1 MYIERITSLYPL
13 QKVQPGIVHIGL
25 GAFHRAHQA
34 VYLERFLNANNG
46 GEWGIVAANI
56 RSNRQLVDDLNDAGN
71 RYHVIEYAG
80 VEHAAVREVRA
91 VIHSLFAGDDRSEL
105 LGVLCAETTKIVTL
119 TVTEKGYCIEPA
131 SGRLNRAD
139 PKVVA
144 DLSASNGVAS
154 VPGLLVTACAK
165 RRALGLP
172 GLTVLSCDNMPH
184 NGKRVKAAVLEMAAS
199 RDMALADWIKENV
212 TFPCSMVD
220 RIVPA
225 ITEEKRRAAEL
236 VFGIEDSNLIETEA
250 FSQWVI
256 EDDFATGRPA
266 LEAEGVEFV
275 ADVTDYET
283 MKLRLLNGSHSLLA
297 YGAQFLGYDTVY
309 AAIIDEVFQPLVRA
323 YMTETSPSISVDI
336 DIDVY
341 CQSLID
347 RFANAT
353 LNHRL
358 VQIASD
364 GSQKIPQRWLAH
376 IEEACQQGNQLP
388 VTEFALACWMQYMSG
403 ATPDGRRLEINDPL
417 CEVFTQIDFELPAE
431 DIVAAFLSVDA
442 VFPVP
447 FRNERELMARLAG
460 YLNQLRLAKTPSAVG
475 ELFTSIIS
483 K

>member
-1 MYIERITSLYPL
+1 MKIERIAANYPL
-13 QKVQPGIVHIGL
+13 ENVQPGIVHIGL

-34 VYLERFLNANNG
+34 VYFERFLNVNNG

-71 RYHVIEYAG
+71 RYHVIEYTG
-80 VEHAAVREVRA
+80 TEHAVLREVRA
-91 VIHSLFAGDDRSEL
+91 VINAIFAGDDRTEL
-105 LGVLCAETTKIVTL
+105 LDVLCAETTKIITL
-119 TVTEKGYCIEPA
+119 TVTEKGYCMEPA
-131 SGRLNRAD
+131 SGRLNRSDPLVLAD
-139 PKVVA
+139 I
-144 DLSASNGVAS
+144 SASNGVAS
-154 VPGLLVTACAK
+154 VPGLLATAFAK
-165 RRALGLP
+165 RCALGMP

-184 NGKRVKAAVLEMAAS
+184 NGRRVKAAVLEMAAS

-225 ITEEKRRAAEL
+225 MTEEKRRAAEL
-236 VFGIEDSNLIETEA
+236 AFGIEDSNLIETEA

-266 LEAEGVEFV
+266 LEAVGVEFV

-297 YGAQFLGYDTVY
+297 YGAEFLGYDTVDT
-309 AAIIDEVFQPLVRA
+309 AIIDEVFQPLVRA

-388 VTEFALACWMQYMSG
+388 VTEFALACWMLYMSG
-403 ATPDGRRLEINDPL
+403 TTPDGRKLEINDPL
-417 CEVFTQIDFELPAE
+417 CEVFTQVNFELPAE

-442 VFPVP
+442 VFPVA
-447 FRNERELMARLAG
+447 FRNERALMARLAC

>member
-1 MYIERITSLYPL
+1 MYIERITSLYSL

-34 VYLERFLNANNG
+34 VYLERFLNVNNG

-80 VEHAAVREVRA
+80 EEHAAVREVRA

-154 VPGLLVTACAK
+154 VPGLLATACDR

-184 NGKRVKAAVLEMAAS
+184 NGKRVKAAVLEMAAA
-199 RDMALADWIKENV
+199 RDVGLSNWIGHHV
-212 TFPCSMVD
+212 SFPCSMVD

-236 VFGIEDSNLIETEA
+236 AFGIEDSNLIETEA
-250 FSQWVI
+250 FSQWVV

-266 LEAEGVEFV
+266 LEEVGVEFV
-275 ADVTDYET
+275 ADVASYET

-297 YGAQFLGYDTVY
+297 YGAQLLGYNTVD
-309 AAIIDEVFQPLVRA
+309 AAIVDDVLQPLVRA
-323 YMTETSPSISVDI
+323 YMAETTPSISVDI
-336 DIDVY
+336 DVEAY

-353 LNHRL
+353 LNHKL
-358 VQIASD
+358 VQIATD

-376 IEEACQQGNQLP
+376 IEEARQRGQQLP
-388 VTEFALACWMQYMSG
+388 VTEFALATWLIYMSG
-403 ATPDGRRLEINDPL
+403 RAPDGKALLINDPL
-417 CEVFTQIDFELPAE
+417 AGAFARIDHSVAEVDVVTNCLAIT
-431 DIVAAFLSVDA
+431 S
-442 VFPVP
+442 VFPTSWQQDDV
-447 FRNERELMARLAG
+447 LIARLVD
-460 YLNQLRLAKTPSAVG
+460 YLTQLRSAVN
-475 ELFTSIIS
+475 ETAMRNLFASIVS
-483 K
+483 E